1 MSITLTPSVTIPETR
16 AYIAF
21 KKTWLCS
28 EKQSSD
34 SQDCFFN
41 LFNCDMPIPQF
52 VDILDPQDKFKND
65 FFSFIDI
72 VQTAQ
77 TIELEMEDVNTNVI
91 TVITASNV
99 GTFRD
104 IGSYSLA
111 PKVWSFV
118 FDWIKVQALLGF
130 GEYVFRATIKS
141 SVGTTVAIK
150 TSPCFALMPF
160 DCDDAH
166 KTVRF
171 ETLQT
176 GHIHN
181 GFDYRGVN
189 FQTTTGL
196 TATQVEGWKQQI
208 RWYGS
213 FVPIVPD
220 EEDDFH
226 QDSNRVEQQVQQK
239 ITGKY
244 KLDLQYIRSEF
255 GIQLTNDNFLADQIL
270 ISDYNYSNYEFYRD
284 RDVRKVSTDE
294 LDKFQ
299 MQKNITMSWT
309 FKDTDEGTVKRKFG

>member
-1 MSITLTPSVTIPETR
+1 MSILLTPSVTISEPR
-16 AYIAF
+16 DFFAMQQ
-21 KKTWLCS
+21 TWLCS
-28 EKQSSD
+28 EKKSID

-41 LFNCDMPIPQF
+41 LFNCDRPIPQF
-52 VDILDPQDKFKND
+52 IDIIDPQDKFKND

-72 VQTAQ
+72 VQTGQ
-77 TIELEMEDVNTNVI
+77 TIDLEMEDVNSG
-91 TVITASNV
+91 VITAITALNV

-104 IGSYSLA
+104 LGAYSLA

-118 FDWIKVQALLGF
+118 FDWNKVHGLLGF

-141 SVGTTVAIK
+141 ALGSTIAVD

-166 KTVRF
+166 GTVRF

-181 GFDYRGVN
+181 GFDYRGIN

-208 RWYGS
+208 RWYGT
-213 FVPIVPD
+213 FIPIVPD

-226 QDSNRVEQQVQQK
+226 QTSNRIEEQVQQK
-239 ITGKY
+239 ITEKY

-255 GIQLTNDNFLADQIL
+255 GVQLTKDNFLADQIL
-270 ISDYNYSNYEFYRD
+270 ITDYNLSNYEFYRD

-309 FKDTDEGTVKRKFG
+309 FKDRDEGTVKRRFG